1 MAHHLDVGCRSKK
14 SLDPGGGVPDRE
26 FIYRLGGLG
35 GDSRNQGGI
44 H

>member
-14 SLDPGGGVPDRE
+14 SLDPGGGVPDRG
-26 FIYRLGGLG
+26 FIYRLGGPG